1 MNKINGIN
9 REKEQV
15 AKVVNFIPI
24 LRYLVTLLCCIS
36 CMFFSLQ
43 ANASENKTLL
53 YEEFSK
59 NIDKKDIAEL
69 YALVKERFGEQE
81 NYIQL
86 SETDFIVN
94 VANVGLYLADLAT
107 FTMAERPF
115 AQGIVTLEYSLNG
128 KSGKSYLI
136 FHHHYPMRRGYS
148 GNSYS
153 LVTTKASTNGKINIS
168 LEELGSS
175 DEYSEE
181 VPQFCDVKG
190 NSDKHINTKVHITIE
205 DLNKDNYPDIK
216 IATTQLNCK
225 TRKTETVI
233 SEYLATTDGFNVK
246 ATENNDIT
254 KKLLKA
260 QQKALNEYTLK
271 GENSRNFKILEDA
284 GIQNYIYVQP
294 MGMSLKTYAGLL
306 NDYAFFLGE
315 FDYEKSIEILN
326 RVIQI
331 DPNRG
336 VAYLNRVEILF
347 NTLYISEIRITQKD
361 KVDTVKN
368 IIDDYAKYKELT
380 GRSINKWEKFVSF
393 NLEVYPKNMNVC
405 EYIFRYATEE
415 KLKSFSRIEET
426 FLRTHHID
434 INNDGHLELVYFDE
448 PKYGYKSYGGIRFQ
462 DSTGNW
468 KKFDEDITRK
478 KPSGYGFHIFS
489 FEGKIYK
496 LMPDYDVT
504 FIEGDKEV
512 LTCEAETERKR
523 MENDK
528 GIEYFIN
535 QLKSMKKVD

>member
-1 MNKINGIN
+1 MLNQQS
-9 REKEQV
+9 KEQST
-15 AKVVNFIPI
+15 KSIGFTPI
-24 LRYLVTLLCCIS
+24 FQYLITLLCYIS
-36 CMFFSLQ
+36 CMAFPLQ
-43 ANASENKTLL
+43 ADVSENKILV

-59 NIDKKDIAEL
+59 NIDKKNIAEL
-69 YALVKERFGEQE
+69 YALVKDRVRDQE

-115 AQGIVTLEYSLNG
+115 AQGIITLEYSLND
-128 KSGKSYLI
+128 KSGKNYLI

-153 LVTTKASTNGKINIS
+153 LVTIKASTNGKINIS

-181 VPQFCDVKG
+181 VPQFCDIKG
-190 NSDKHINTKVHITIE
+190 NADKHINTKVQITIE

-233 SEYLATTDGFNVK
+233 SEYLATMDGFNAK
-246 ATENNDIT
+246 ATENKDIT

-260 QQKALNEYTLK
+260 QEKALNEYTLK

-306 NDYAFFLGE
+306 NDYAFYLGPYV
-315 FDYEKSIEILN
+315 YEKSIEILN

-331 DPNRG
+331 DPTRG
-336 VAYLNRVEILF
+336 VAYLNRAEILF
-347 NTLYISEIRITQKD
+347 LTLSNSDVRITHKD

-368 IIDDYAKYKELT
+368 ITDDYTKYKELT
-380 GRSINKWEKFVSF
+380 GKTIDKWDKFIAF
-393 NLEVYPKNMNVC
+393 NLNEYPKNMNVC
-405 EYIFRYATEE
+405 EYIFRYETEE
-415 KLKSFSRIEET
+415 ILKPFHKRIEEI
-426 FLRTHHID
+426 FLRTHRID

-462 DSTGNW
+462 DSKGNW

-489 FEGKIYK
+489 FEGEIYK

-504 FIEGDKEV
+504 LIEGDKEV
-512 LTCEAETERKR
+512 LVCEAKRER
-523 MENDK
+523 MENAQ
-528 GIEYFIN
+528 GIGEYFIN
-535 QLKSMKKVD
+535 QLKSMKKVY

>member
-1 MNKINGIN
+1 MLNQQ
-9 REKEQV
+9 RKEQSTKSIGV
-15 AKVVNFIPI
+15 TPI
-24 LRYLVTLLCCIS
+24 FRYLITLLCYIS
-36 CMFFSLQ
+36 YMALSLQ
-43 ANASENKTLL
+43 ADVSENKTLV

-69 YALVKERFGEQE
+69 YALVKDRVGDQK

-107 FTMAERPF
+107 FTMDERPF
-115 AQGIVTLEYSLNG
+115 AQGIVTLEYSLND

-190 NSDKHINTKVHITIE
+190 NSDKHINTKVQATIE

-216 IATTQLNCK
+216 VVTTQLNCK
-225 TRKTETVI
+225 TRKTEIVI
-233 SEYLATTDGFNVK
+233 SEYLATKDGFINVRANEDANK
-246 ATENNDIT
+246 VT
-254 KKLLKA
+254 KKLLEA
-260 QQKALNEYTLK
+260 QKKALSNYTLSK
-271 GENSRNFKILEDA
+271 NINFQNYKIFEDA

-294 MGMSLKTYAGLL
+294 TEMSLKTYVGLL
-306 NDYAFFLGE
+306 NDYAFFLGP
-315 FDYEKSIEILN
+315 FSYEKSIEILN
-326 RVIQI
+326 RVIQL
-331 DPNRG
+331 DPTRG
-336 VAYLNRVEILF
+336 VAYLNRAEIFFL
-347 NTLYISEIRITQKD
+347 TLSNSDVRITQKD
-361 KVDTVKN
+361 KEDTVKN
-368 IIDDYAKYKELT
+368 ITDDYAKYKELT
-380 GRSINKWEKFVSF
+380 GKTIDKWEKFVAF
-393 NLEVYPKNMNVC
+393 NLNEYPKNMNVC
-405 EYIFRYATEE
+405 EYIFRYETEE
-415 KLKSFSRIEET
+415 IIKQFSKRIEEI
-426 FLRTHHID
+426 FLRTHRID

-448 PKYGYKSYGGIRFQ
+448 PKYGGKSYGGIRFQ
-462 DSTGNW
+462 DSKGDW
-468 KKFDEDITRK
+468 KKFDEDVTYK

-504 FIEGDKEV
+504 LIEGDKEV
-512 LTCEAETERKR
+512 LVCEAKRER
-523 MENDK
+523 MENAQ
-528 GIEYFIN
+528 GIGEYFIN
-535 QLKSMKKVD
+535 QLKSMKKVY

>member
-1 MNKINGIN
+1 M
-9 REKEQV
+9 
-15 AKVVNFIPI
+15 A
-24 LRYLVTLLCCIS
+24 L
-36 CMFFSLQ
+36 SLQ
-43 ANASENKTLL
+43 ADVSENKTLV

-69 YALVKERFGEQE
+69 YALVKDRVGDQK

-107 FTMAERPF
+107 FTMDERPF
-115 AQGIVTLEYSLNG
+115 AQGIVTLEYSLND

-190 NSDKHINTKVHITIE
+190 NSDKHINTKVQATIE

-216 IATTQLNCK
+216 VVTTQLNCK
-225 TRKTETVI
+225 TRKTEIVI
-233 SEYLATTDGFNVK
+233 SEYLATKDGFINVRANEDANK
-246 ATENNDIT
+246 VT
-254 KKLLKA
+254 KKLLEA
-260 QQKALNEYTLK
+260 QKKALSNYTLSK
-271 GENSRNFKILEDA
+271 NINFQNYKIFEDA

-294 MGMSLKTYAGLL
+294 TEMSLKTYVGLL
-306 NDYAFFLGE
+306 NDYAFFLGP
-315 FDYEKSIEILN
+315 FSYEKSIEILN
-326 RVIQI
+326 RVIQL
-331 DPNRG
+331 DPTRG
-336 VAYLNRVEILF
+336 VAYLNRAEIFFL
-347 NTLYISEIRITQKD
+347 TLSNSDVRITQKD
-361 KVDTVKN
+361 KEDTVKN
-368 IIDDYAKYKELT
+368 ITDDYAKYKELT
-380 GRSINKWEKFVSF
+380 GKTIDKWEKFVAF
-393 NLEVYPKNMNVC
+393 NLNEYPKNMNVC
-405 EYIFRYATEE
+405 EYIFRYETEE
-415 KLKSFSRIEET
+415 IIKQFSKRIEEI
-426 FLRTHHID
+426 FLRTHRID

-448 PKYGYKSYGGIRFQ
+448 PKYGGKSYGGIRFQ
-462 DSTGNW
+462 DSKGDW
-468 KKFDEDITRK
+468 KKFDEDVTYK

-504 FIEGDKEV
+504 LIEGDKEV
-512 LTCEAETERKR
+512 LVCEAKRER
-523 MENDK
+523 MENAQ
-528 GIEYFIN
+528 GIGEYFIN
-535 QLKSMKKVD
+535 QLKSMKKVY